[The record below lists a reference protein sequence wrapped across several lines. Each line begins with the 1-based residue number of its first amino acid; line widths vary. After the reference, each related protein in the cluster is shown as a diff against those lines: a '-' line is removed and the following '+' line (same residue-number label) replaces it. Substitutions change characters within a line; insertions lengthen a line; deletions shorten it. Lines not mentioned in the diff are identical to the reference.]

1 MSIAAI
7 YLGWAVATW
16 AMFWRCR
23 PAVAVLGSFLGGWIL
38 LPVGSYPAGS
48 ADAVFPY
55 WIIGLA
61 LPSDMLL
68 TKAVAAPAAA
78 FLGVLLFDRQAL
90 ARLRPVVGSTR
101 RSPCGACG
109 RRSRRRSRPSRVPRR
124 CSPIGYLAAAWGL
137 PWLLGRLYFASRRRP
152 APARQGHWCCRRSA
166 CLPFSLVEGALGPV
180 VYDAVYET
188 HPFRADGAV
197 RYVGFR
203 PLGFFEHGNQF
214 GLWISLGALAALW
227 LAISSGAARWRWVGG
242 DPAGDGAGRA
252 IGRRASRCWRSA
264 PAGLWAFMPGAA
276 AAAGVGRGCA
286 DRDRRRRLP
295 LGRDS
300 RSRRSPRTPP
310 WGREIVNSI
319 RGAGRGSFT
328 WRIAPG
334 PEAPGRC
341 RRAAGDR
348 QRAMGLVASEGNAT
362 VGPVVAH
369 RRPVRARRPLA
380 RLGDAARPGA
390 ANRLG
395 RAARK
400 RLATGGIAAAARV
413 DRGADRDRRA
423 AQLLRLLSGDRRRR
437 RPRRRARRAR
447 RARRRGRRAS
457 AARRSSP
464 A

>member
-48 ADAVFPY
+48 AEAVFPY

-78 FLGVLLFDRQAL
+78 FLGVVLFDRQAL
-90 ARLRPVVGSTR
+90 ARLRPAWLDAPIVLWCLWPAVAAAFATE
-101 RSPCGACG
+101 P
-109 RRSRRRSRPSRVPRR
+109 RPAPLLA
-124 CSPIGYLAAAWGL
+124 IAYLAAAWGL
-137 PWLLGRLYFASRRRP
+137 PWLLGRLYFASPEGRLLLVKGLVLS
-152 APARQGHWCCRRSA
+152 ALA

-227 LAISSGAARWRWVGG
+227 LAISSGAARWRWV
-242 DPAGDGAGRA
+242 AATLLAMALAAQSVGAIALLALGA
-252 IGRRASRCWRSA
+252 
-264 PAGLWAFMPGAA
+264 AGLSTFVHVRPRLLAAGAA
-276 AAAGVGRGCA
+276 ALIAIGGAVYLSGA
-286 DRDRRRRLP
+286 IPFQAIAKDT
-295 LGRDS
+295 S
-300 RSRRSPRTPP
+300 

-328 WRIAPG
+328 WRIAQDQKLLADAVARPVTGSAQWDWWRAKETRPWGLSLLIVGQFGLGGLLLALATLLG
-334 PEAPGRC
+334 PALRIAWAAPRGGAWRPQGLPLLLASIAVLTVIDALLNAFLFFPAIV
-341 RRAAGDR
+341 AAG
-348 QRAMGLVASEGNAT
+348 S
-362 VGPVVAH
+362 
-369 RRPVRARRPLA
+369 LA
-380 RLGDAARPGA
+380 
-390 ANRLG
+390 
-395 RAARK
+395 
-400 RLATGGIAAAARV
+400 
-413 DRGADRDRRA
+413 
-423 AQLLRLLSGDRRRR
+423 
-437 RPRRRARRAR
+437 
-447 RARRRGRRAS
+447 AS
-457 AARRSSP
+457 AASEKR
-464 A
+464 